1 MTAENL
7 IMLTHPDSPAAEAY
21 RSLRVNLTYAS
32 LDSPLETLVI
42 TAPAPERDG
51 PRHGEVAA
59 NLAIALAQAGQ
70 QVVLVDSDLRR
81 PQLHEIFDLPNEGGL
96 TEAVLRIA
104 EPGGEIPLT
113 VTELPNLQLLTSGR
127 LLPNPSDVL
136 GSPQMAALLD
146 ALKKQAELVILT
158 APPVT
163 AAVDA
168 TVLATQVDALLLV
181 VRTGRTR
188 RDRLEE
194 AKELLARVDANLL
207 GAVLIDA
214 PRGFFTDY

>member
-1 MTAENL
+1 MRAENL

-81 PQLHEIFDLPNEGGL
+81 PQLHEIFDVPNEGGL
-96 TEAVLRIA
+96 TEAILKVN
-104 EPGGEIPLT
+104 EPAGTLPLSAT
-113 VTELPNLQLLTSGR
+113 AIPNLRLLTSGA
-127 LLPNPSDVL
+127 LLPNPSDIL
-136 GSPQMAALLD
+136 GSPQMGALLN
-146 ALKKQAELVILT
+146 ALKSQADLVVLT
-158 APPVT
+158 APPVS

-214 PRGFFTDY
+214 PHGLFTGY

>member
-1 MTAENL
+1 
-7 IMLTHPDSPAAEAY
+7 MLTHPDSPAAEAY

-81 PQLHEIFDLPNEGGL
+81 PQLHEIFDVPNEGGL
-96 TEAVLRIA
+96 TEAILKVN
-104 EPGGEIPLT
+104 EPAGTLPLSAT
-113 VTELPNLQLLTSGR
+113 AIPNLRLLTSGA
-127 LLPNPSDVL
+127 LLPNPSDIL
-136 GSPQMAALLD
+136 GSPQMGALLN
-146 ALKKQAELVILT
+146 ALKSQADLVVLT
-158 APPVT
+158 APPVS

-214 PRGFFTDY
+214 PHGLFTGY